1 MRIECFE
8 TEKTTKDQS
17 DQTNANSHYVTRVL
31 IYMLCLQV
39 IVLLA
44 PNYSSFFTTDAI
56 IY

>member
-1 MRIECFE
+1 MWIECFE

-17 DQTNANSHYVTRVL
+17 DQTNANSHYVPRVL